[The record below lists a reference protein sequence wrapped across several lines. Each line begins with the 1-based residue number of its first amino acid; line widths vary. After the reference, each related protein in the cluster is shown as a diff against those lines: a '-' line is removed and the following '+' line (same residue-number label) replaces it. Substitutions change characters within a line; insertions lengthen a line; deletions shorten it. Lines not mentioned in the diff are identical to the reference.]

1 MKLLFE
7 NWRQYL
13 TEEDDISSPQFE
25 LAVNTLLK
33 VTTGQ
38 DNATRD
44 VVVVKHPDQ
53 TVKAY
58 FKSSGVSGGGYKG
71 EWIPFEGWATSERV
85 PKDQTY
91 TDGKQRWIDDINQTD
106 RPYGYYA
113 LMAKT
118 YWNQGGAKPP
128 PGTIH
133 AYAAEWINTLDGL
146 SDDQKPEVKHLDV
159 PTGVENN
166 INILGKVNKH
176 LMRLGAI
183 DRAAPVLNVKP
194 SEGRR
199 IQFGMDEKS

>member
-1 MKLLFE
+1 MKLLLE

-13 TEEDDISSPQFE
+13 NEEDEEASQFR
-25 LAVNTLLK
+25 LVKPTLLQL
-33 VTTGQ
+33 TTEQ
-38 DNATRD
+38 DGATWD
-44 VVVVKHPDQ
+44 IIIVGHPDQ

-133 AYAAEWINTLDGL
+133 ADAAEWNSTLDGL
-146 SDDQKPEVKHLDV
+146 PDDRKPEVKHLDV
-159 PTGVENN
+159 PRGVENN
-166 INILGKVNKH
+166 INIFGRANRH
-176 LMRLGAI
+176 LNRLGAI

>member
-71 EWIPFEGWATSERV
+71 EWIP
-85 PKDQTY
+85 
-91 TDGKQRWIDDINQTD
+91 
-106 RPYGYYA
+106 
-113 LMAKT
+113 L
-118 YWNQGGAKPP
+118 
-128 PGTIH
+128 IH
-133 AYAAEWINTLDGL
+133 HYFP
-146 SDDQKPEVKHLDV
+146 Q
-159 PTGVENN
+159 
-166 INILGKVNKH
+166 
-176 LMRLGAI
+176 
-183 DRAAPVLNVKP
+183 
-194 SEGRR
+194 
-199 IQFGMDEKS
+199 

>member
-1 MKLLFE
+1 
-7 NWRQYL
+7 
-13 TEEDDISSPQFE
+13 
-25 LAVNTLLK
+25 
-33 VTTGQ
+33 
-38 DNATRD
+38 
-44 VVVVKHPDQ
+44 
-53 TVKAY
+53 
-58 FKSSGVSGGGYKG
+58 
-71 EWIPFEGWATSERV
+71 
-85 PKDQTY
+85 
-91 TDGKQRWIDDINQTD
+91 
-106 RPYGYYA
+106 
-113 LMAKT
+113 MAKT

-133 AYAAEWINTLDGL
+133 ADAAEWINTLDGL
-146 SDDQKPEVKHLDV
+146 PDDQKPEVKHLDV